1 MSCLFISVKIL
12 LIDLVVDFMYWVDME
27 DYVKLVFVVDHKVKQ
42 NMMIEDGNLFL
53 VLVLMALWITL
64 KVSNT
69 LILFSFQIS

>member
-27 DYVKLVFVVDHKVKQ
+27 DYVKLVFVVDHEVKQ

>member
-12 LIDLVVDFMYWVDME
+12 LIDLVVDFMYWEDME
-27 DYVKLVFVVDHKVKQ
+27 DYVKLVFVVDHEVKQ

>member
-12 LIDLVVDFMYWVDME
+12 LIDLVVDFMYWEDME
-27 DYVKLVFVVDHKVKQ
+27 DYVKLVFVVDHEVKQ

-69 LILFSFQIS
+69 LILFSFQI

>member
-1 MSCLFISVKIL
+1 MSCLFIYVKIL

-27 DYVKLVFVVDHKVKQ
+27 DYVKLVFVVDHEVKQ

>member
-12 LIDLVVDFMYWVDME
+12 LIDLLVDFMYWVDME
-27 DYVKLVFVVDHKVKQ
+27 DYVKLVFVVDHEVKQ

>member
-1 MSCLFISVKIL
+1 MKIL

-27 DYVKLVFVVDHKVKQ
+27 HYVKLLFMVDHEVEQ

-53 VLVLMALWITL
+53 VLVPMALWIIL

-69 LILFSFQIS
+69 LILF